1 MRDPVVAKLLEI
13 RDRERLSTGALAR
26 RLDVDQSTL
35 YLVFQGKR
43 NVGRKLLDRA
53 IAAFPEMADVP
64 ALSLTSRQNSVANE
78 PVGVTA

>member
-1 MRDPVVAKLLEI
+1 MTDPVVTKLREI

-43 NVGRKLLDRA
+43 GVGRKLLDRA
-53 IAAFPEMADVP
+53 IAAFPELVDSHAQP
-64 ALSLTSRQNSVANE
+64 LTSSHDDMASE
-78 PVGVTA
+78 PERLAV